1 MVGFNAKN
9 LDCIESFYICNFCSL
24 VLRKPVQLI
33 DYGHRLC
40 QSCANE
46 QTGKLI
52 RCSEHC
58 EKAPHIINFECM
70 LKNHL
75 DQNHPNP
82 QCDSCSLNFNSVND
96 LDRHKLYD
104 CEKITVHCPLKSI
117 GCEEMIP
124 RIHLSQHYLSDQH
137 QNSNSFGQISSE
149 EF

>member
-58 EKAPHIINFECM
+58 EKAPREN
-70 LKNHL
+70 NHL